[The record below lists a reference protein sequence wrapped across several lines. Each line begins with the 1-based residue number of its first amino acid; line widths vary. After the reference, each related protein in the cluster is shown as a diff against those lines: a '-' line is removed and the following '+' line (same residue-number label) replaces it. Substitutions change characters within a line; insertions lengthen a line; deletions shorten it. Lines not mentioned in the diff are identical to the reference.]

1 MITQHKN
8 PPKTNTMKQFFI
20 TALIAC
26 LITGTLQAQELKKI
40 QLFMMSGKLA
50 EAKTEVDK
58 AINDPKFSG
67 KAETYYWRS
76 RIYAGIFNKPELRE
90 KTPNAKQVAEEAF
103 AKYQQMDP
111 QYAFLKEIGPEGPQG
126 YFDLYQ
132 GSFQEGVRTFNGK
145 KWDSAAYY
153 FTTSVKTYDQI
164 YQNKWI
170 QTKTPFDTTSILYLG
185 YAYQNAQ
192 KAEEAVQQY
201 TRLADNQVA
210 DESYVDM
217 YRYVLGYYIS
227 SKNENM
233 FRKYLDVSRK
243 MYPKENWDDYEMDYI
258 EKNLTLVEKTA
269 LYDKESAAGTLN
281 EFKYLQFGDWFANT
295 RVREKE
301 MDSAT
306 HAMYSLKAS
315 DAFQKAYAQ
324 NNKNAVAAFNAGL
337 LYYNNFND
345 YSDKYSDNIR
355 TLQMMNA
362 NKPAPDKDPKKRAA
376 QDAKFKEQTDA
387 VKKLNVELEKPIN
400 ENLETSINWMEKAV
414 DALRGRNDLS
424 RPEKMVFD
432 RSLDFLAN
440 MYEYKRDR
448 MRGKDMKLYD
458 LYDAKYKEYES
469 MHKKN

>member
-1 MITQHKN
+1 
-8 PPKTNTMKQFFI
+8 MKQFFLSAI
-20 TALIAC
+20 LGC
-26 LITGTLQAQELKKI
+26 LVLGNIQAQEMKKV
-40 QLFMMSGKLA
+40 QLFMMSQKFA
-50 EAKTEVDK
+50 EAKAEIDK
-58 AINDPKFSG
+58 AVTDPKFSG

-76 RIYAGIFNKPELRE
+76 RIYAAIFNNAALRA
-90 KTPNAKQVAEEAF
+90 KTPNAKEVAEEAF
-103 AKYQQMDP
+103 AKYQQMDAS
-111 QYAFLKEIGPEGPQG
+111 YKLVTDLGPEGPQG

-132 GSFQEGVRTFNGK
+132 GSFQEGVRTFNAK
-145 KWDSAAYY
+145 NWDSASYF

-170 QTKTPFDTTSILYLG
+170 NTKTPFDTTSILYLG

-192 KAEEAVQQY
+192 KAEQAVQQY

-217 YRYVLGYYIS
+217 YRYVLGYYTS
-227 SKNENM
+227 TKNESQ
-233 FRKYLDVSRK
+233 FRKYLGVSK
-243 MYPKENWDDYEMDYI
+243 QMYPKENWDDYEMDYL
-258 EKNLTLVEKTA
+258 EKNLNLAEKTA

-281 EFKYLQFGDWFANT
+281 EFQYLQFGDWFANS
-295 RVREKE
+295 KNKDKD

-306 HAMYSLKAS
+306 QAMYSKKAS
-315 DAFQKAYAQ
+315 EAFQKAYEK

-345 YSDKYSDNIR
+345 YSDKYSENIR
-355 TLQMMNA
+355 TLQLMNS
-362 NKPAPDKDPKKRAA
+362 NKPAPEKDPKKKA
-376 QDAKFKEQTDA
+376 QQEAKFKEQTDA
-387 VKKLNVELEKPIN
+387 VKKLNTELEKPIN
-400 ENLETSINWMEKAV
+400 ENLETSIGWMEKAV
-414 DALRGRNDLS
+414 DALRGRNDLN
-424 RPEKMVFD
+424 RTEKMVFD

>member
-1 MITQHKN
+1 
-8 PPKTNTMKQFFI
+8 MKQFFI
-20 TALIAC
+20 TAFIAC
-26 LITGTLQAQELKKI
+26 MITGSLQAQELKKI

-58 AINDPKFSG
+58 ATIDPKFSG

-90 KTPNAKQVAEEAF
+90 KTPNAKQIAEEAF

-132 GSFQEGVRTFNGK
+132 GSFQEGVRSFNGK
-145 KWDSAAYY
+145 KWDSAAY
-153 FTTSVKTYDQI
+153 FFNTSVKTYDQI
-164 YQNKWI
+164 FQNKWI

-192 KAEEAVQQY
+192 KPEEAVQQY

-210 DESYVDM
+210 DESYIDM
-217 YRYVLGYYIS
+217 YRYVLAHHTAT
-227 SKNENM
+227 KNEAQ
-233 FRKYLDVSRK
+233 FRKFLDVCRK
-243 MYPKENWDDYEMDYI
+243 LYPKENWDDYEMDYLD
-258 EKNLTLVEKTA
+258 KNLTLAEKTA

-295 RVREKE
+295 KSKEKD

-306 HAMYSLKAS
+306 HAMYNLKAS
-315 DAFQKAYAQ
+315 DAFQKAYGQ

-355 TLQMMNA
+355 TLQMLNA

-376 QDAKFKEQTDA
+376 QDAKFKEQTEA
-387 VKKLNVELEKPIN
+387 VKKLNVELDKPIN
-400 ENLETSINWMEKAV
+400 ENLETSISWMEKAI
-414 DALRGRNDLS
+414 DALKGRNDLS
-424 RPEKMVFD
+424 RPEKMVYE